1 MRGSQLRGLGER
13 LLCRFRLVADATTH
27 VDEATAWEAE
37 AERIALVELSQHAL
51 HTRLYG
57 ASSWSVVGADLAQ
70 VIP

>member
-1 MRGSQLRGLGER
+1 M
-13 LLCRFRLVADATTH
+13 H

-70 VIP
+70 VMP